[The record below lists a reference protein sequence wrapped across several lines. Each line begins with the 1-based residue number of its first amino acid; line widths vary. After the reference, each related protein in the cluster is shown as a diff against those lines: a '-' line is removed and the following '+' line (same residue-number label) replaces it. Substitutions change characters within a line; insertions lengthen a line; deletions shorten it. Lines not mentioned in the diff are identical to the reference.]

1 MHGRNHERIA
11 AGEVLGIL
19 RVKGIN
25 VFDWLDGGKDRIGIM
40 LALEGELD
48 QDPVHDRIVIPFLD
62 DGHEFEIRRIRADA
76 FENGFGAD
84 AFGGLHLLLD
94 IDRGGCILTHLQ
106 NGQGWA
112 ELGGLKAFFG
122 LLFEAARERLTINN
136 RHGGRI
142 ELVPSKVEGLTEG
155 YKTRYPQAHCMTQG
169 PHHVAMI
176 MDGNRRWA
184 KERGLSTIDGHKAG
198 YETMKNVGDWC
209 IDRGVKVLTVYA
221 FSTENWKRS
230 ETEVNFLMLLLET
243 ALEKEIEYFLTRQIR
258 LRILGRREGF
268 SKKILDLIDNAEKQT
283 EHFQDFTFCICLN
296 YGGRQEI
303 TDAVKAIVKA
313 GIKEEEITEETVASH
328 LYWPSMSNPDL
339 IIRTSGEERLS
350 GFLLWQAAYSELM
363 WLKKFWPDLEE
374 RDIDSAFADFT
385 ERSRRFG
392 K

>member
-1 MHGRNHERIA
+1 
-11 AGEVLGIL
+11 
-19 RVKGIN
+19 
-25 VFDWLDGGKDRIGIM
+25 M
-40 LALEGELD
+40 LV
-48 QDPVHDRIVIPFLD
+48 VHKV
-62 DGHEFEIRRIRADA
+62 
-76 FENGFGAD
+76 
-84 AFGGLHLLLD
+84 
-94 IDRGGCILTHLQ
+94 
-106 NGQGWA
+106 
-112 ELGGLKAFFG
+112 
-122 LLFEAARERLTINN
+122 ERLTII
-136 RHGGRI
+136 GKI
-142 ELVPSKVEGLTEG
+142 S
-155 YKTRYPQAHCMTQG
+155 YSQAHCMTQG

-184 KERGLSTIDGHKAG
+184 KERGLSSIDGHKAG
-198 YETMKNVGDWC
+198 YETMKRVGDWC

-258 LRILGRREGF
+258 LRIIGRKEGF
-268 SKKILDLIDNAEKQT
+268 SKKILSLIENAEKQT

-303 TDAVKAIVKA
+303 TDAVKAIVA
-313 GIKEEEITEETVASH
+313 SGITEDEVTEDSVASH
-328 LYWPSMSNPDL
+328 LYWPNMPAPDL

-363 WLKKFWPDLEE
+363 WIKKFWPDLAE
-374 RDIDSAFADFT
+374 RDVDTAFEQFN